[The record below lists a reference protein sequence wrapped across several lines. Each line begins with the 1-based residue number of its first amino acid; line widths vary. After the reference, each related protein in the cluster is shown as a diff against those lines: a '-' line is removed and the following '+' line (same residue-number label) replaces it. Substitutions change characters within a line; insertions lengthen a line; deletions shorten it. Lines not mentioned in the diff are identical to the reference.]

1 MIKKKRLE
9 KSLTQGQLAEKIG
22 ISESYM
28 CRIEK
33 YPHFCNPT
41 INIILKMSEELDIDP
56 IKIFLYFI
64 ESRFKER

>member
-1 MIKKKRLE
+1 MIKEKRLE

-41 INIILKMSEELDIDP
+41 INVILKISEELDIEP
-56 IKIFLYFI
+56 TKIFLYFI
-64 ESRFKER
+64 NDRFKEK